1 MVSPVFQERC
11 RKGQKIAGWVK
22 WTFQGG
28 GRIVI
33 LGSVKL
39 EGAWPKEARDP
50 KVQALKDGHNPV
62 FQLHSQGSASLGPT
76 RVA

>member
-1 MVSPVFQERC
+1 M
-11 RKGQKIAGWVK
+11 
-22 WTFQGG
+22 
-28 GRIVI
+28 VI
-33 LGSVKL
+33 LGSVRL

-62 FQLHSQGSASLGPT
+62 FQLHSQGSSSLGPT